1 MILLYSIINYYNVRD
16 VSMIL
21 IIIIMFYILNLIN
34 KNVFNDKI
42 NNLYLR
48 VIACVI
54 IVFIIVFF
62 LGFPYE
68 QKLLKFTNFEDAFK
82 YNFPKESIYKT
93 FEGDNYVY
101 ILYKTK
107 RREAPYHLVHYVKK
121 NNRWLILDSYSA
133 ESDQCRTT
141 IFKNYMVK
149 INKIDD
155 SNLAVLV
162 SYTAHDN
169 RSVKVEDSIGSKFQT
184 FPISENS
191 SDGIDYVSIALI
203 KKKIDD
209 DYVLTIDGHE
219 YIPFKDKNGDRFLRF
234 LPFDFN

>member
-1 MILLYSIINYYNVRD
+1 MFFNIINYNSLRE
-16 VSMIL
+16 MATIL
-21 IIIIMFYILNLIN
+21 ICLILAFILVLIN
-34 KNVFNDKI
+34 NNIFRKKI
-42 NNLYLR
+42 KGIDLA
-48 VIACVI
+48 VIAYIMTLI
-54 IVFIIVFF
+54 IDFFF